1 MLVARVSESRGDDS
15 SAVFQAA
22 VLPLHPFQPSCE
34 GIHCWFVHG
43 SLLRRLTHLMLR
55 PFRIKIPI
63 RRIQYVIKAK
73 PINII
78 ETANRLNHF
87 GKTRW
92 N

>member
-1 MLVARVSESRGDDS
+1 
-15 SAVFQAA
+15 
-22 VLPLHPFQPSCE
+22 
-34 GIHCWFVHG
+34 
-43 SLLRRLTHLMLR
+43 MLR